1 MLLKTSLPNSNYKLF
16 ISKVSPFL
24 APFWKRRLCN
34 IKTSIQFI
42 TNWFNL
48 QISHQS
54 GFKKQ
59 DATSNSNQVVNFN
72 GETNNNNKVIY
83 PWHSLVPFLVTKKSP
98 ATAGSSSNDTKRS
111 SGGPSGGPG
120 SGPGSDP
127 HYPGPDGSANNLF
140 KDDENAQSQN
150 PDHDNN
156 ETGSETGSLNNT
168 HQNNNGKIRQKD
180 KIRRP
185 MNAFMI
191 FSKRHRPLVRLL
203 NMKLF
208 HFYGF
213 ISLLS
218 HKSWNISRS
227 AV

>member
-1 MLLKTSLPNSNYKLF
+1 M
-16 ISKVSPFL
+16 
-24 APFWKRRLCN
+24 
-34 IKTSIQFI
+34 
-42 TNWFNL
+42 
-48 QISHQS
+48 
-54 GFKKQ
+54 
-59 DATSNSNQVVNFN
+59 
-72 GETNNNNKVIY
+72 
-83 PWHSLVPFLVTKKSP
+83 PFLVTKKSP

-120 SGPGSDP
+120 SGSGTDP
-127 HYPGPDGSANNLF
+127 HYPGGPDGGSANNLF
-140 KDDENAQSQN
+140 KDDENPQSQN

-203 NMKLF
+203 NLKLVVA
-208 HFYGF
+208 
-213 ISLLS
+213 INELLCLKNTGARHPCFS
-218 HKSWNISRS
+218 YQMNNLQPWYN
-227 AV
+227 

>member
-1 MLLKTSLPNSNYKLF
+1 M
-16 ISKVSPFL
+16 
-24 APFWKRRLCN
+24 
-34 IKTSIQFI
+34 
-42 TNWFNL
+42 
-48 QISHQS
+48 
-54 GFKKQ
+54 
-59 DATSNSNQVVNFN
+59 
-72 GETNNNNKVIY
+72 
-83 PWHSLVPFLVTKKSP
+83 PFLVTKKSP

-120 SGPGSDP
+120 SGSGTDP
-127 HYPGPDGSANNLF
+127 HYPGPDGGSSNNLF
-140 KDDENAQSQN
+140 KDDENPQSQN

-203 NMKLF
+203 NLKLF
-208 HFYGF
+208 HFLGLIIVFLGF
-213 ISLLS
+213 VFRSS
-218 HKSWNISRS
+218 HFWFLVNKTI
-227 AV
+227 AAEKKDEKY